1 MVEGYHWTNSQ
12 VSWTFS
18 LAICCLGLTAAW
30 GGVVLPRFGP
40 RRLAVAGGVLFGLG
54 YLVAAAALRCRSLP
68 LLYVGYGI
76 VGGCGLGLGYVT
88 PVATVA
94 KWFPDR
100 KGLATGIVIMGFGF
114 GALLMSKCV
123 APLLLGL
130 AHGDLVAVF
139 AWLGLALGGTSVL
152 VALPLRNPPSPQA
165 RNQARGTRNPRCRRR
180 CGPARSP
187 PRSSPGGSS

>member
-1 MVEGYHWTNSQ
+1 M
-12 VSWTFS
+12 
-18 LAICCLGLTAAW
+18 
-30 GGVVLPRFGP
+30 
-40 RRLAVAGGVLFGLG
+40 
-54 YLVAAAALRCRSLP
+54 
-68 LLYVGYGI
+68 GYGI

-123 APLLLGL
+123 APLLSGL

-139 AWLGLALGGTSVL
+139 AWLGIALGGTSVL
-152 VALPLRNPPSPQA
+152 VALPLRNPPAPESPKPSPA
-165 RNQARGTRNPRCRRR
+165 AGTLAADA
-180 CGPARSP
+180 ARSGSIAAA
-187 PRSSPGGSS
+187 SSPGGSC